1 MVIPEDMNSF
11 SLGQEISLISVGMLD
26 FLGIFY
32 SHGRLQRSSTRK
44 PNHLRILA
52 VALGWACAEAIAHYF
67 IPLWIGARDIEFSW
81 QYVEM
86 GLLSNINLILYLS
99 SSAAVWLGMRN
110 DLGPVGLSVVVFACI
125 SQLLLTSMGNYLK
138 LSRNHASMSVLLVRF
153 LVSLLLLGLVW
164 VNYNVYTRKTLTKK
178 E

>member
-52 VALGWACAEAIAHYF
+52 VALGHIY
-67 IPLWIGARDIEFSW
+67 
-81 QYVEM
+81 QV
-86 GLLSNINLILYLS
+86 
-99 SSAAVWLGMRN
+99 
-110 DLGPVGLSVVVFACI
+110 
-125 SQLLLTSMGNYLK
+125 LTS
-138 LSRNHASMSVLLVRF
+138 VLAGF
-153 LVSLLLLGLVW
+153 F
-164 VNYNVYTRKTLTKK
+164 
-178 E
+178 